1 MAVLYRLVMPE
12 HTLPFDPKSKD
23 LLECEG
29 FEVEDYSLETRED
42 TDDTA
47 YQPTIVLFSIAALLA
62 LAFVWAA
69 LSSVYSRSVRFETS
83 HPRNIHLVE

>member
-1 MAVLYRLVMPE
+1 MPE
-12 HTLPFDPKSKD
+12 HTLPFDLKSKD

-42 TDDTA
+42 
-47 YQPTIVLFSIAALLA
+47 S
-62 LAFVWAA
+62 
-69 LSSVYSRSVRFETS
+69 SVRFETS